1 MDPDAVIRELL
12 LINAAPAL
20 TARCR
25 FNSEQSTGHVAP
37 GSYRRCSHCGKDEAG
52 GFTEVGRRDH
62 RRRSRESTSDLSMV
76 SEQ

>member
-52 GFTEVGRRDH
+52 ASLRSAGEIIVGGAASRRLLC
-62 RRRSRESTSDLSMV
+62 RW
-76 SEQ
+76 